1 VRHELPQ
8 LLNPDTGH
16 PALFGAAAPDARP
29 EPQPPAADLW
39 GGGSEAPDPTQARRD
54 RFQAPRARVVSA
66 DAVVLTGPRTDEMPG
81 EDLIGSPESV
91 ALPQTW
97 RPRGGLLWRQL
108 DRFRERVDADAWSFL
123 TDPAVVT
130 TVTVSVGYVILNV
143 RTLYLFT
150 SVLLTT
156 PLWRQLDPLAVL
168 EVWEANGKGGPAGT
182 AEDRE
187 EEELRPILG

>member
-1 VRHELPQ
+1 VSGDAVVYAGPGPEDVPGV
-8 LLNPDTGH
+8 DIT
-16 PALFGAAAPDARP
+16 AAPD
-29 EPQPPAADLW
+29 
-39 GGGSEAPDPTQARRD
+39 
-54 RFQAPRARVVSA
+54 
-66 DAVVLTGPRTDEMPG
+66 
-81 EDLIGSPESV
+81 SV
-91 ALPQTW
+91 APPQLW
-97 RPRGGLLWRQL
+97 RPRGGVLWRQL
-108 DRFRERVDADAWSFL
+108 DQFREQVDGDAWSFL

-168 EVWEANGKGGPAGT
+168 EVWEANGKGGPAGA
-182 AEDRE
+182 AEDREE